1 MISLMKIINLVKIW
15 TFVWF
20 LVGTN
25 KNMQA
30 RRLARGYTGLLG
42 WCREIKFM
50 NLDFINFLFLLIYC
64 IGINETDGV
73 EHSAQIVEYISQTE
87 TKVIKIAKNTACVE
101 TSKKTSVTMQ
111 FSKRTPTP
119 FLPLLFKTVAVFI
132 PDTVT
137 WSGLVVILVM

>member
-50 NLDFINFLFLLIYC
+50 NLDFINFLFLLIYG

-101 TSKKTSVTMQ
+101 TSKKTTVLQCSSANEPQ
-111 FSKRTPTP
+111 RHSFRCFLKQWPYLYRTR
-119 FLPLLFKTVAVFI
+119 LI
-132 PDTVT
+132 
-137 WSGLVVILVM
+137 GLA